1 MKMKSKELTNVP
13 IPSGQVRKVTYSY
26 GGAAYVFKK
35 EHTTAQNNLTRR
47 RSFPPVNR
55 GEPMLKAAYK
65 RMLNRKFSE
74 LIELDI
80 DNEKCL
86 SLTLTIRN
94 AKYNAYE
101 KISDRFKHFTNEV
114 RSSKKVGSSYVGA
127 VRFIEVQEKGFF
139 HIHCILVFDT
149 ADIKLTWKDLH
160 RMWGWGFVKVTAV
173 YYLIGLIDYLT
184 NLKQG
189 VKNEQNDKFTRYP
202 KKARVIYISPNLP
215 RGKSEN
221 IDMTVEEC
229 AALINDE
236 NCIGH
241 LKMHKYLDTE
251 TQKVKTCIDKMVLI
265 QILEKRGSSK

>member
-13 IPSGQVRKVTYSY
+13 IPSGQVRKVTYSD

-35 EHTTAQNNLTRR
+35 EHTTTQNNLTRR
-47 RSFPPVNR
+47 RSFLPVNR

-65 RMLNRKFSE
+65 RTLNLYFER

-80 DNEKCL
+80 DNKKCL
-86 SLTLTIRN
+86 SLTLTISN
-94 AKYNAYE
+94 AKYNAYD

-160 RMWGWGFVKVTAV
+160 KMWGWGFVKVTAV

-189 VKNEQNDKFTRYP
+189 VKNEQNGKFTRYP

-215 RGKSEN
+215 RGKSEK

-236 NCIGH
+236 DCIGH
-241 LKMHKYLDTE
+241 LKIHKYLDTE

>member
-1 MKMKSKELTNVP
+1 MQITKKQLNTTQMRTSNVLK
-13 IPSGQVRKVTYSY
+13 ITYSD
-26 GGAAYVFKK
+26 GETAYVFKK
-35 EHTTAQNNLTRR
+35 EHTPAQKNLTRR

-65 RMLNRKFSE
+65 RTLNRYFE
-74 LIELDI
+74 RLIELDI
-80 DNEKCL
+80 DNKKCL

-94 AKYNAYE
+94 AKYNAYD
-101 KISDRFKHFTNEV
+101 KISDRFKRFTNEV

-160 RMWGWGFVKVTAV
+160 RMWGWGFVKVTTV

-189 VKNEQNDKFTRYP
+189 VKNEQNEKFTRYP

-241 LKMHKYLDTE
+241 LKIHKYLDTE

-265 QILEKRGSSK
+265 KNLSKGGLRK